1 MIGAISRGEAAD
13 NLREQA
19 STCRRLAA
27 RAMTRQGSQALAAV
41 ANYFESDAR
50 RIDPHSE
57 RR

>member
-1 MIGAISRGEAAD
+1 MTDEAQREDAD

-19 STCRRLAA
+19 ASCRRLAK
-27 RAMTRQGSQALAAV
+27 RTRTSGGSTALNAA
-41 ANYFESDAR
+41 ADEYDNDAR